1 MKILCWLLGHH
12 WAHGYGDVMLGG
24 EAWVECGR
32 CLKRKWLVRPR
43 H

>member
-24 EAWVECGR
+24 R